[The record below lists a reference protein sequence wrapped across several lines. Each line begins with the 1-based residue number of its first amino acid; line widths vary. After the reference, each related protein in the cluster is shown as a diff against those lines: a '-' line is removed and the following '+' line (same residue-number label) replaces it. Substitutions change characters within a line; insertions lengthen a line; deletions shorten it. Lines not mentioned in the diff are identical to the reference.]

1 MKNNNALPLSQLQG
15 NCISEGRTGVF
26 RVKLKGKIAFIT
38 GFGSG
43 LGQAIAIVY
52 AREGAA
58 VAGTS
63 PTESKGRETVA
74 MVEKLGG
81 KALFWPGD
89 VSNSVQMKR
98 LIDETVRQWGG
109 IDIVVNSGGVRTNGS
124 ITDITEEDWDR
135 TLDVNLKGAFIV
147 SRMAIPEMIKRGGG
161 VILNIGAR
169 SGMLGQAGRAAYC
182 ASKGGLVTLTE
193 AMAMD
198 HAKDK
203 IRVNCICPGPTRTPM
218 VDTSTPE
225 KLARYKTR
233 VPIGRIGEPEDVAYA
248 ALYLASDEAS
258 MVTAAIL
265 PVDGG
270 MRLTGP

>member
-1 MKNNNALPLSQLQG
+1 M
-15 NCISEGRTGVF
+15 
-26 RVKLKGKIAFIT
+26 KLKNRVAFIT

-43 LGQAIAIVY
+43 LGQAIAVLF
-52 AREGAA
+52 AAEGAA

-63 PTESKGRETVA
+63 PTESKGRATVA

-81 KALFWPGD
+81 QALFRSGN
-89 VSNSVQMKR
+89 VGETAQMKS
-98 LIDETVRQWGG
+98 LIAETIKRFGG
-109 IDIVVNSGGVRTNGS
+109 LDIVVNSAGVRTNGS
-124 ITDITEEDWDR
+124 ITEITEDDWER

-147 SRMAIPEMIKRGGG
+147 SRLAIPEMIKRGGG
-161 VILNIGAR
+161 VILHIAAR
-169 SGMLGQAGRAAYC
+169 SGMLGQSGRAAYC
-182 ASKGGLVTLTE
+182 ASKGGMITLTE

-233 VPIGRIGEPEDVAYA
+233 VPLGRIGEPEDVANA

-258 MVTAAIL
+258 FVTAAIL

>member
-1 MKNNNALPLSQLQG
+1 MKLN
-15 NCISEGRTGVF
+15 
-26 RVKLKGKIAFIT
+26 GKVAFVT

-43 LGQAIAIVY
+43 LGRAIAVLF
-52 AREGAA
+52 AQEGAA

-63 PTESKGRETVA
+63 ITEAKGRDTAA
-74 MVEKLGG
+74 MIEKTGNQ
-81 KALFWPGD
+81 ALFRAGD
-89 VSNSVQMKR
+89 VSNSAEMKA
-98 LIDETVRQWGG
+98 LIDEAVKQFGG
-109 IDIVVNSGGVRTNGS
+109 LDIVVNSAGVRTNGS
-124 ITDITEEDWDR
+124 ITEITEEQWDR
-135 TLDVNLKGAFIV
+135 TISVNLKGVFVIA
-147 SRMAIPEMIKRGGG
+147 RLAIPEMIKRGGG

-169 SGMLGQAGRAAYC
+169 SGMAGQAGRAAYC
-182 ASKGGLVTLTE
+182 ASKGGMITLTE

-198 HAKDK
+198 HARDK

-233 VPIGRIGEPEDVAYA
+233 VPVGRIGEPEDIAQA

-270 MRLTGP
+270 MRLTGA

>member
-1 MKNNNALPLSQLQG
+1 MHLKSFYDCFLKVTTSQNRVNLQTLHAWFTTG
-15 NCISEGRTGVF
+15 NLNETQGESSIYHWIWIR
-26 RVKLKGKIAFIT
+26 
-38 GFGSG
+38 
-43 LGQAIAIVY
+43 
-52 AREGAA
+52 
-58 VAGTS
+58 AGTGDRCHVCS
-63 PTESKGRETVA
+63 GRRGRDRHIADGIE
-74 MVEKLGG
+74 G
-81 KALFWPGD
+81 PGD
-89 VSNSVQMKR
+89 VSDSKQMKTI
-98 LIDETVRQWGG
+98 IDETVRQFGG

-124 ITDITEEDWDR
+124 ITEITEEDWDR

-147 SRMAIPEMIKRGGG
+147 SRLAIPEMKRRGGG
-161 VILNIGAR
+161 VILHIAAR
-169 SGMLGQAGRAAYC
+169 SGMLGQSGRAAYC
-182 ASKGGLVTLTE
+182 ASKGGMVRLTE

-198 HAKDK
+198 HAKDH

>member
-1 MKNNNALPLSQLQG
+1 M
-15 NCISEGRTGVF
+15 
-26 RVKLKGKIAFIT
+26 KLKGKVAFVT

-43 LGQAIAIVY
+43 LGRAIAVLF
-52 AREGAA
+52 AQEGAG

-63 PTESKGRETVA
+63 TTEAKGRDTAA
-74 MVEKLGG
+74 MIEKTGNQ
-81 KALFWPGD
+81 ALFRAGD
-89 VSNSVQMKR
+89 VSNSAQMKA
-98 LIDETVRQWGG
+98 LIDEAVKQFGG
-109 IDIVVNSGGVRTNGS
+109 LDIVVNSAGVRTNGS
-124 ITDITEEDWDR
+124 ITEITEEQWDR
-135 TLDVNLKGAFIV
+135 TISVNLKGVFVI
-147 SRMAIPEMIKRGGG
+147 SRLAIPEMIKRGGG

-169 SGMLGQAGRAAYC
+169 SGMAGQAGRAAYC
-182 ASKGGLVTLTE
+182 ASKGGMITLTE

-198 HAKDK
+198 HARDK

-233 VPIGRIGEPEDVAYA
+233 VPVGRIGEPEDIAQA

-270 MRLTGP
+270 MRLTGA

>member
-1 MKNNNALPLSQLQG
+1 MKL
-15 NCISEGRTGVF
+15 EGKV
-26 RVKLKGKIAFIT
+26 AFVT

-43 LGQAIAIVY
+43 LGQAIAVLF
-52 AREGAA
+52 AKEGAA

-63 PTESKGRETVA
+63 TTEAKGRETVA
-74 MVEKLGG
+74 MIEAAGQKT
-81 KALFWPGD
+81 LFGPGD
-89 VSNSVQMKR
+89 VSNSAQMKA
-98 LIDETVRQWGG
+98 LIDDAVKQFGG
-109 IDIVVNSGGVRTNGS
+109 LDIVVNSAGVRTNGS
-124 ITDITEEDWDR
+124 ITEITEEQWDR
-135 TLDVNLKGAFIV
+135 TIDVNLKGVFVV
-147 SRMAIPEMIKRGGG
+147 SRLAIPEMIKRGGG

-169 SGMLGQAGRAAYC
+169 SGMAGQAGRAAYC
-182 ASKGGLVTLTE
+182 ASKGGMVTLTE

-198 HAKDK
+198 YAHER

-233 VPIGRIGEPEDVAYA
+233 VPVGRIGEPEDIARA
-248 ALYLASDEAS
+248 ALYLASDDAS

-270 MRLTGP
+270 MRLTGA

>member
-1 MKNNNALPLSQLQG
+1 MKLN
-15 NCISEGRTGVF
+15 
-26 RVKLKGKIAFIT
+26 GKVAFIT

-43 LGQAIAIVY
+43 LGQAIAVLF
-52 AREGAA
+52 AKEGCA

-63 PTESKGRETVA
+63 KTESKGIDTVA
-74 MVEKLGG
+74 MIEKGG
-81 KALFWPGD
+81 GQALFRAGD
-89 VSNSVQMKR
+89 VSNSAQMKAV
-98 LIDETVRQWGG
+98 IEETLKRFGG
-109 IDIVVNSGGVRTNGS
+109 IDIVVNSAGVRTNGS

-135 TLDVNLKGAFIV
+135 TLDTNLKGAFIV
-147 SRMAIPEMIKRGGG
+147 SRLAIPQMIKRGGG
-161 VILNIGAR
+161 VILHIAAR

-182 ASKGGLVTLTE
+182 ASKGGLVRLTE

-225 KLARYKTR
+225 KLARYTTR
-233 VPIGRIGEPEDVAYA
+233 VPLGRIGEPEDVAYA

-258 MVTAAIL
+258 FITAAIV
-265 PVDGG
+265 PVDAG

>member
-1 MKNNNALPLSQLQG
+1 M
-15 NCISEGRTGVF
+15 
-26 RVKLKGKIAFIT
+26 KLKDKVAFIT

-43 LGQAIAIVY
+43 LGQAIAILF
-52 AREGAA
+52 AKEGAA

-63 PTESKGRETVA
+63 TTESKGLETVK
-74 MVEKLGG
+74 MVEEAGG
-81 KALFWPGD
+81 RALFRTGD
-89 VSNSVQMKR
+89 VGDTAQMKS
-98 LIDETVRQWGG
+98 LIDETVRRFGG
-109 IDIVVNSGGVRTNGS
+109 LDMVVNSAGVRTNGS
-124 ITDITEEDWDR
+124 ITEITEEDWDR

-147 SRMAIPEMIKRGGG
+147 SRLAIAEIKKRGGG
-161 VILNIGAR
+161 VILHIAAR
-169 SGMLGQAGRAAYC
+169 SGMLGQSGRAAYC
-182 ASKGGLVTLTE
+182 ASKGGMVRLTE

-233 VPIGRIGEPEDVAYA
+233 VPLGRIGEPEDVAQA

-258 MVTAAIL
+258 FVTAAIL

>member
-1 MKNNNALPLSQLQG
+1 M
-15 NCISEGRTGVF
+15 
-26 RVKLKGKIAFIT
+26 KLKGKVAFVT

-43 LGQAIAIVY
+43 LGRAIA
-52 AREGAA
+52 ALFAQEGAA

-63 PTESKGRETVA
+63 TTEAKGRDTVA
-74 MVEKLGG
+74 LIERAGG
-81 KALFWPGD
+81 KTLFRPGD
-89 VSNSVQMKR
+89 VSNSAQMKA
-98 LIDETVRQWGG
+98 LIDETVKQFGG
-109 IDIVVNSGGVRTNGS
+109 LDIVVNSAGVRTNGS
-124 ITDITEEDWDR
+124 ITEITEEQWDR
-135 TLDVNLKGAFIV
+135 TIGVNLKGVFVI
-147 SRMAIPEMIKRGGG
+147 SRLAIPEMIKRGGG

-169 SGMLGQAGRAAYC
+169 SGMAGQAGRAAYC
-182 ASKGGLVTLTE
+182 ASKGGMITLTE

-198 HAKDK
+198 YAREK

-225 KLARYKTR
+225 KMARYETR
-233 VPIGRIGEPEDVAYA
+233 VPVGRIGEPEDIAQA

-270 MRLTGP
+270 MRLTGA

>member
-1 MKNNNALPLSQLQG
+1 M
-15 NCISEGRTGVF
+15 TM
-26 RVKLKGKIAFIT
+26 KLKGKVAFIT

-43 LGQAIAIVY
+43 LGQAIAVVF
-52 AREGAA
+52 AKEGAV

-63 PTESKGRETVA
+63 PTERKGRETVQL
-74 MVEKLGG
+74 VEKVGG
-81 KALFWPGD
+81 TALYWPGD
-89 VSNSVQMKR
+89 VSDSQKMKS
-98 LIDETVRQWGG
+98 IIAETVQRLGG
-109 IDIVVNSGGVRTNGS
+109 IDIVVNSGGVRTNGN
-124 ITDITEEDWDR
+124 ITEISEDEWDR

-147 SRMAIPEMIKRGGG
+147 SRLAIPEMKRRGGG
-161 VILNIGAR
+161 VILHIAAR
-169 SGMLGQAGRAAYC
+169 SGMLGQSGRAAYC
-182 ASKGGLVTLTE
+182 ASKGGMVRLTE

-198 HAKDK
+198 HAKDH

>member
-1 MKNNNALPLSQLQG
+1 M
-15 NCISEGRTGVF
+15 
-26 RVKLKGKIAFIT
+26 KLKGKVAFVT

-43 LGQAIAIVY
+43 LGRAIAVQF
-52 AREGAA
+52 AQEGAA

-63 PTESKGRETVA
+63 TTEAKGRDTVA
-74 MVEKLGG
+74 MIERAGG
-81 KALFWPGD
+81 KTLFRPGD
-89 VSNSVQMKR
+89 VSNSAQMKA
-98 LIDETVRQWGG
+98 LIDEAVKQFGG
-109 IDIVVNSGGVRTNGS
+109 LDIVVNSAGVRTNGS
-124 ITDITEEDWDR
+124 ITEITEEQWDR
-135 TLDVNLKGAFIV
+135 TIGVNLKGVFVV
-147 SRMAIPEMIKRGGG
+147 SRLAIPEMIKRGGG

-169 SGMLGQAGRAAYC
+169 SGIAGQGGRAAYC
-182 ASKGGLVTLTE
+182 ASKGGMITLTE

-198 HAKDK
+198 YAREK

-233 VPIGRIGEPEDVAYA
+233 VPVGRIGEPEDIAHA

-258 MVTAAIL
+258 MITAAIL

-270 MRLTGP
+270 MRLTGA

>member
-1 MKNNNALPLSQLQG
+1 MKL
-15 NCISEGRTGVF
+15 EGKV
-26 RVKLKGKIAFIT
+26 AFVT

-43 LGQAIAIVY
+43 LGQAIAMLF
-52 AREGAA
+52 AKLGAV

-63 PTESKGRETVA
+63 TTEAKGRDTVR
-74 MVEKLGG
+74 MIESSGG
-81 KALFWPGD
+81 KTLFRPGD
-89 VSNSVQMKR
+89 VSDSKQMKA
-98 LIDETVRQWGG
+98 LIDETVKRFGG
-109 IDIVVNSGGVRTNGS
+109 LDIVVNSAGVRTNGS
-124 ITDITEEDWDR
+124 ITEITEEQWDR
-135 TLDVNLKGAFIV
+135 TIDVNLKGVFVV
-147 SRMAIPEMIKRGGG
+147 SRLAIPEMIKRGGG

-169 SGMLGQAGRAAYC
+169 SGIAGQAGRAAYC
-182 ASKGGLVTLTE
+182 ASKGGMITLTE

-198 HAKDK
+198 YAREK

-233 VPIGRIGEPEDVAYA
+233 VPLGRIGDPEDIAQA
-248 ALYLASDEAS
+248 ALYLASDDAS

-270 MRLTGP
+270 MRLTGA

>member
-1 MKNNNALPLSQLQG
+1 MKLQG
-15 NCISEGRTGVF
+15 KV
-26 RVKLKGKIAFIT
+26 AFVT

-43 LGQAIAIVY
+43 LGQAIAMMF
-52 AREGAA
+52 AKEGAA
-58 VAGTS
+58 VAGIS
-63 PTESKGRETVA
+63 KTEAKGLETA
-74 MVEKLGG
+74 AIIEKAGG
-81 KALFWPGD
+81 KALFRAGD
-89 VSNSVQMKR
+89 VCDSAQLAALIGDTVKR
-98 LIDETVRQWGG
+98 FGG
-109 IDIVVNSGGVRTNGS
+109 LDILVNSAGVRTNGS
-124 ITDITEEDWDR
+124 ITEITEDDWDR
-135 TLDVNLKGAFIV
+135 TLDTNLRAVFV
-147 SRMAIPEMIKRGGG
+147 ASRLAIPEMKKRGGG
-161 VILNIGAR
+161 VILHIAAR

-182 ASKGGLVTLTE
+182 ASKGGMVTLTE

-233 VPIGRIGEPEDVAYA
+233 VPIGRIGEPEDIAYA
-248 ALYLASDEAS
+248 AVYLASDEAS

-270 MRLTGP
+270 MRLTGS

>member
-1 MKNNNALPLSQLQG
+1 MKL
-15 NCISEGRTGVF
+15 EGKV
-26 RVKLKGKIAFIT
+26 AFVT

-43 LGQAIAIVY
+43 LGQAIAMLF
-52 AREGAA
+52 AKQGAA

-63 PTESKGRETVA
+63 TTEAKGRHTA
-74 MVEKLGG
+74 MMIESSGG
-81 KALFWPGD
+81 KTIFRPGD
-89 VSNSVQMKR
+89 VSDSKQMKA
-98 LIDETVRQWGG
+98 LIDETVKRFGG
-109 IDIVVNSGGVRTNGS
+109 LDIVVNSAGVRTNGS
-124 ITDITEEDWDR
+124 ITEITEEQWDR
-135 TLDVNLKGAFIV
+135 TIDVNLKGVFVV
-147 SRMAIPEMIKRGGG
+147 SRLAIPEMIKRGGG

-169 SGMLGQAGRAAYC
+169 SGIAGQAGRAAYC
-182 ASKGGLVTLTE
+182 ASKGGMITLTE

-198 HAKDK
+198 HAHEK

-233 VPIGRIGEPEDVAYA
+233 VPIGRIGEPEDVAHA
-248 ALYLASDEAS
+248 ALYLASDDAS

-270 MRLTGP
+270 MRLTGA